1 MLLKY
6 PLPSVVIVR
15 LDFTCKKCSSGF
27 CGNKQW
33 WAVFDINRIMST
45 FFLKK
50 YRKIVNLFVDLQT
63 IVKRERFDPQALRTV
78 TELRRKARSQDRF
91 TL

>member
-1 MLLKY
+1 
-6 PLPSVVIVR
+6 
-15 LDFTCKKCSSGF
+15 
-27 CGNKQW
+27 
-33 WAVFDINRIMST
+33 MST